1 MPLTVTENA
10 SLRNLNT
17 FRVDQRAARLVEVTD
32 PGDLPEAAEMLAAAP
47 ERLVLGG
54 GSNLLFTR
62 DFAGTVLLLRTRG
75 LRVIERGG
83 GSTLVEAEAG
93 ESWDGLVR
101 WTLDQG
107 LGGLENL
114 SLIPGSVGASPIQNI
129 GAYGVEM
136 RECFDGL
143 DALDLDGL
151 CQRSFSAGDC
161 AFGYRD
167 SCFKHGDGRRWLIA
181 RVRFRLPDEWRPKLG
196 YGEIREELERQGIA
210 SATPAAVAAAVRAI
224 RRRKLPDPAV
234 LGNAGSFFKNPV
246 IDREQAHELL
256 ARHPGLP
263 SWPAGQGTK
272 LSAAWMIDRCG
283 WKGCREGEAGVHASH
298 ALVLV
303 NHGNATGAQLLALA
317 GRIRESVAERFG
329 VMIEPEPMII

>member
-1 MPLTVTENA
+1 MTLTVTENA
-10 SLRNLNT
+10 SLGVLNT
-17 FRVDQRAARLVEVTD
+17 FHVEQRAARLVEVND
-32 PGDLPEAAEMLAAAP
+32 PADLPQALAMLATAP

-62 DFAGTVLLLRTRG
+62 DFPGTVLLMRTRG
-75 LRVIERGG
+75 LRVLGHQD

-101 WTLDQG
+101 WTLAEG

-136 RECFDGL
+136 RETFDGL
-143 DALDLDGL
+143 DALDLEHGGE
-151 CQRSFSAGDC
+151 RSFTAAEC

-167 SCFKHGDGRRWLIA
+167 SCFKHGDGRRWLIT
-181 RVRFRLPDEWRPKLG
+181 RVRFRLPDDWRPRLD
-196 YGEIREELERQGIA
+196 YGDLRAELAGHA
-210 SATPAAVAAAVRAI
+210 APTPATVAAAVRAI

-246 IDREQAHELL
+246 VGRERALELL

-263 SWPAGQGTK
+263 SWPAGQDTK
-272 LSAAWMIDRCG
+272 LSAAWLIDQCG
-283 WKGCREGEAGVHASH
+283 WKGRRDGDAGVHAAH

-303 NHGNATGAQLLALA
+303 NHGRATGAQLLRLA
-317 GRIRESVAERFG
+317 ERIRESVAERFG
-329 VMIEPEPMII
+329 VVIEPEPTII